1 MQLPKYNQKGRKY
14 LTKVSIIGAG
24 LAGCESALQLAKR
37 GIAVDLYEM
46 KPQKHTPAQHL
57 DGFAELVCSNS
68 LKSDTLD
75 FATGVLKAELRELDC
90 ILLDC
95 AYKSAIPAGKTLTV
109 DREKFSEIVTQKIRD
124 EPLINIITQEVTEFD
139 TSVPVIVAAGPLCT
153 DDLAKFL
160 SKLVGEE
167 LYFYDAVAP
176 IVSADSIDYNFAY
189 DGEEG
194 YINCPLT
201 KDEYLK
207 FWTALKD
214 APRVELKDFEKEIN
228 FEACLPIEIM
238 AKRGVD
244 VMRCGP
250 LKPSLGDKNYAV
262 VQLRKEN
269 EAGTM
274 LNLVGFQTNLT
285 FGAQREVFSLIPALK
300 HAEWLRFGV
309 MHKNIYINAPKY
321 LNKFS
326 QLKSKPNIFFAG
338 QISGLEGYIESIAS
352 GLLCAINMIKYLDN
366 FELVD
371 FSTETCLGAL
381 QNYLVCGNPNNFQPM
396 HINWGLLKPID
407 APKKDKKRLLAE
419 RALAKI
425 AVIKE
430 REGL

>member
-1 MQLPKYNQKGRKY
+1 MK
-14 LTKVSIIGAG
+14 KVSIIGAG
-24 LAGCESALQLAKR
+24 LAGCECALQLAEY
-37 GIAVDLYEM
+37 GINVDLYEM
-46 KPQKHTPAQHL
+46 KPEKHNPVQHTNN
-57 DGFAELVCSNS
+57 FAELVCSNS

-75 FATGVLKAELRELDC
+75 FATGVLKAELRLLDC
-90 ILLDC
+90 KLLDC
-95 AYKSAIPAGKTLTV
+95 ADKCAIPSGKTLTV
-109 DREKFSEIVTQKIRD
+109 DREKFSEMVTQKIKSN
-124 EPLINIITQEVTEFD
+124 PLINVITQEVTEFD
-139 TSVPVIVAAGPLCT
+139 TSKPVIVASGPLCT
-153 DDLAKFL
+153 DKLKDFL
-160 SKLVGEE
+160 SNLIGEE

-176 IVSADSIDYNFAY
+176 IVSADSVDYNFAY
-189 DGEEG
+189 AGDEG

-201 KDEYLK
+201 KEEYLT
-207 FWTALKD
+207 FWAALKN

-238 AKRGVD
+238 AKRGLE

-250 LKPSLGDKNYAV
+250 LKPGLNEKAYAV

-285 FGAQREVFSLIPALK
+285 FKAQKEVFSLIPALRN
-300 HAEWLRFGV
+300 AEWLRFGV

-352 GLLCAINMIKYLDN
+352 GLLCAINMIKYLNDSQ
-366 FELVD
+366 LVD
-371 FSTETCLGAL
+371 FCTETCLGAL
-381 QNYLVCGNPNNFQPM
+381 QNYLICGNPNNFQPM

-407 APKKDKKRLLAE
+407 VPKKDKKKLLAE

-425 AVIKE
+425 VVMKE
-430 REGL
+430 SVKL